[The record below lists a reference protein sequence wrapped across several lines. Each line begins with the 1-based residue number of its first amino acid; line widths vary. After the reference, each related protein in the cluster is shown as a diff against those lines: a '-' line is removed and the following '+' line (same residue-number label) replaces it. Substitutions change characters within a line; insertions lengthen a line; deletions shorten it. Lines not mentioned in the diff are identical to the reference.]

1 MLSSS
6 AAAAPDVVTDS
17 EELHDIE
24 EVADDVMEE
33 LGQPDTESV
42 VDVAESGGKEM
53 GLGWLRQKGCDAAAA
68 VVDDEAEGNDDNSD
82 TVGVFGCYTSDGEIV
97 DNDDILVADSRDD
110 TVVDTTVDTYAV
122 GTAALPP

>member
-1 MLSSS
+1 MYVSHT
-6 AAAAPDVVTDS
+6 P
-17 EELHDIE
+17 
-24 EVADDVMEE
+24 
-33 LGQPDTESV
+33 
-42 VDVAESGGKEM
+42 
-53 GLGWLRQKGCDAAAA
+53 AAAA
-68 VVDDEAEGNDDNSD
+68 VVDEEAEGNDDNSD

>member
-1 MLSSS
+1 M
-6 AAAAPDVVTDS
+6 TDS

-53 GLGWLRQKGCDAAAA
+53 GLG
-68 VVDDEAEGNDDNSD
+68 
-82 TVGVFGCYTSDGEIV
+82 
-97 DNDDILVADSRDD
+97 
-110 TVVDTTVDTYAV
+110 
-122 GTAALPP
+122 